1 MAVED
6 FTIDDAKKVWDTVKS
21 KVKWG
26 LAGLVALNVAWSS
39 WYVVPTGYEGV
50 EKRLGAY
57 AETTDEGPHGKIPLF
72 IESVTKVPVTNI
84 HTESF
89 GFRTLEPGIDSRY
102 IGEKEIR
109 EGSAS
114 AESME
119 DLVKTSDVI
128 GLSGKLEDRAR
139 NVLQSEYLML
149 TGDLNMADIEW
160 IVQWHVKDSRA
171 YLFNVEDPVKT
182 LRDASLAG
190 MRGIIGNNSFDEA
203 IIIGRADNEVLAK
216 ANLQKLMDNYGTGMA
231 IDVVRFQSTN
241 PPHAAR
247 AAFNKVNE
255 AQQEKETKIN
265 EAKQAYNKGVP
276 EAIGTAEGVI
286 KNAEGYAIRVV
297 NEAQGDSAKF
307 MEQWT
312 EYRKAPTITKE
323 RMYLEAMEN
332 AIPRAGEVIIID
344 DKGLGNGI
352 LNVLGMEGKK

>member
-1 MAVED
+1 MATED
-6 FTIDDAKKVWDTVKS
+6 FSLDDAKQIWNTVKS
-21 KVKWG
+21 KAKWG
-26 LAGLVALNVAWSS
+26 LAALVGLNLAWSS

-50 EKRLGAY
+50 VKRLGAY
-57 AETTDEGPHGKIPLF
+57 SETTGEGFHGKIPFF

-89 GFRTLEPGIDSRY
+89 GFRTLKSGIDSRY
-102 IGEKEIR
+102 LGEKEIR
-109 EGSAS
+109 DGSAS

-119 DLVKTSDVI
+119 DLVKTSDVRD
-128 GLSGKLEDRAR
+128 LSGKLEDQAR

-203 IIIGRADNEVLAK
+203 IIIGRADNEILAK
-216 ANLQKLMDNYGTGMA
+216 GNLQKLMDSYGTGMA

-247 AAFNKVNE
+247 AAFNKVNQ

-265 EAKQAYNKGVP
+265 GAMQAYNREVP

-286 KNAEGYAIRVV
+286 KNAEGYAISVV
-297 NEAQGDSAKF
+297 NEAQGDSSKF

-312 EYRKAPTITKE
+312 EYRKAPIITKE
-323 RMYLEAMEN
+323 RMYLETMEKV
-332 AIPRAGEVIIID
+332 IPSAGEVIIID
-344 DKGLGNGI
+344 DKGLGNGV